1 MRSGASCD
9 SSMGNE
15 QPWEGGRVNGPS
27 RIQDRDLPGPRDC
40 PPGRA
45 VSPSA
50 GIAAAGRRWPRAG
63 PWSQSSSIPALSMV
77 QSYEENISAWLLCPK
92 VSDFKQRLWTKFIR
106 WHRTKPK
113 NTRDVPV
120 LYLTIFTTLGCTF
133 WGKKPSSNKK
143 KLLWQLST
151 QGPHCRWSSGSRS
164 GSGGWWKIH
173 RRYQT

>member
-1 MRSGASCD
+1 MPLESSSNLLNFNIFRALVPSENDQGCSVLRMRSGASCD

-77 QSYEENISAWLLCPK
+77 QSYEENISAWLLIAL
-92 VSDFKQRLWTKFIR
+92 RLVI
-106 WHRTKPK
+106 
-113 NTRDVPV
+113 
-120 LYLTIFTTLGCTF
+120 
-133 WGKKPSSNKK
+133 SNKDCGQS
-143 KLLWQLST
+143 LLDDIVLNLRTWETFLY
-151 QGPHCRWSSGSRS
+151 C
-164 GSGGWWKIH
+164 I
-173 RRYQT
+173 